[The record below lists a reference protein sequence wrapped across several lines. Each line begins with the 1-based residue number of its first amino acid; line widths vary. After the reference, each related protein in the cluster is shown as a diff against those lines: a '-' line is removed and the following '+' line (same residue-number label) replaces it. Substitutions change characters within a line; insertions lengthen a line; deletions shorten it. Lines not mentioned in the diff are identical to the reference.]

1 MIYRVVDISENLIKL
16 WNTLCI
22 FTQDVP
28 LDHKK
33 TQQEASTM
41 FIYYI

>member
-1 MIYRVVDISENLIKL
+1 MSLKILLYI

-22 FTQDVP
+22 FTQDALP
-28 LDHKK
+28 DHKK

-41 FIYYI
+41 FTSYI